1 MPLRSRPTQVE
12 WFSWPIA
19 VVFITS
25 ILVTLSFWVI
35 LPAHFQINEQ
45 SDYIL
50 FYEPVARNLLAGH
63 GLALGDGT
71 PAIRYPPGYSF
82 LLAGLFGLSTLL
94 KIHEEVVLSGFM
106 LLSMGLTSVLVF
118 RFAQCIWGVRPA
130 LICSLIWVTYPFAL
144 WLTKQPNSEA
154 PFLVMFYAGIY
165 LFWHGL
171 LHKSRSWVVY
181 FVCGLFVGL
190 AMLIRPI
197 ALGVGLVMGAI
208 LWLVRREAPA
218 RLRLLL
224 TSMILLGN
232 LIAILPWEAWLYL
245 NTNRLMVLSSG
256 GVPSIRDGLTFAVTP
271 KGYRQA
277 IRIPQDVAALMQD
290 IQDVRRHSDKMTSLG
305 SVISVMIEKLRTQ
318 PLVVCK
324 LLLLK
329 ASRSWYGTD
338 SGRFETPIMLIQV
351 VYLILVLW
359 GTRAAWKQG
368 GIAKY
373 AVMGIWL
380 IVLYFWAMTV
390 SVLSILRYMV
400 PAMGLLFV
408 LTAALF
414 LNLTNWGTHNIR
426 AETRDP
432 PC

>member
-1 MPLRSRPTQVE
+1 M
-12 WFSWPIA
+12 
-19 VVFITS
+19 
-25 ILVTLSFWVI
+25 
-35 LPAHFQINEQ
+35 
-45 SDYIL
+45 
-50 FYEPVARNLLAGH
+50 
-63 GLALGDGT
+63 GLA
-71 PAIRYPPGYSF
+71 
-82 LLAGLFGLSTLL
+82 
-94 KIHEEVVLSGFM
+94 
-106 LLSMGLTSVLVF
+106 SVLVF
-118 RFAQCIWGVRPA
+118 MLAQCIWGVRPA

-144 WLTKQPNSEA
+144 WLTNQPNSET

-165 LFWHGL
+165 LFWRGL

-181 FVCGLFVGL
+181 FLCGLFVGL

-208 LWLVRREAPA
+208 LWFVHREASA

-245 NTNRLMVLSSG
+245 NTNRLVVLSSAGVG
-256 GVPSIRDGLTFAVTP
+256 GILDGLTFAVNP
-271 KGYRQA
+271 MAGYRQA
-277 IRIPQDVAALMQD
+277 IWVPHDVAALMQD
-290 IQDVRRHSDKMTSLG
+290 IQDIYPPSGEIRSLG

-338 SGRFETPIMLIQV
+338 SGRFETPIMLIQA
-351 VYLILVLW
+351 VYLLLVLW
-359 GTRAAWKQG
+359 GTKAAWKQG
-368 GIAKY
+368 GVAKQ

-380 IVLYFWAMTV
+380 IVLYFWAMAV

-400 PAMGLLFV
+400 PMMGLLFV
-408 LTAALF
+408 LTAPLF
-414 LNLTNWGTHNIR
+414 LNLTSGQSKNTGSS
-426 AETRDP
+426 
-432 PC
+432 